1 MFSCFLWQE
10 ERGCL
15 FDGAWGL
22 KTFTS
27 KRPPQKPLAATS
39 SLAPS
44 SVIAEA
50 PESASP
56 ESASPVSASP
66 VIGCKVGSMHT
77 LWYTSYISFAVRS
90 LTSLCCTMG
99 NPPIGLERA
108 CSTEKLVPQ
117 AHVEG
122 ISAGCQSYLRAM
134 ASLKAPLWRVRPN
147 SSSDSIVS
155 QLEAPLS

>member
-1 MFSCFLWQE
+1 MFSCFRWQE

-22 KTFTS
+22 KTSTS
-27 KRPPQKPLAATS
+27 KQPPQKPVAATS

-56 ESASPVSASP
+56 A
-66 VIGCKVGSMHT
+66 IGCKVGSMHT
-77 LWYTSYISFAVRS
+77 SWYTSDISFAVRS
-90 LTSLCCTMG
+90 LTSLCRTMG

-122 ISAGCQSYLRAM
+122 ISAGCQPYLRAM

-147 SSSDSIVS
+147 SSSGRIVS